1 MREQSIADSVEHKCM
16 QCFGTNLI
24 EPADILGGILSAGEI
39 RKNLMYSLSIFLA
52 RYYRCGNEKYDK
64 KVDDFLNKNQD
75 FFNKSIDDIGENL
88 ADEIVYEFEDILDM
102 YKFE

>member
-1 MREQSIADSVEHKCM
+1 
-16 QCFGTNLI
+16 
-24 EPADILGGILSAGEI
+24 
-39 RKNLMYSLSIFLA
+39 MYSLSIFLA